1 MRGKKLLDQKIFKFL
16 FLGIVNTFLTNLIL
30 QIGLF
35 VFPTVLATLLSQMF
49 NLLFGYHFYSTKV
62 FKVGSKK
69 LGFFVKYIFMIL
81 ILWNLTWITIDYLYS
96 YGISKNL
103 TAILII
109 PPLALFSYCMQKYF
123 VFKN

>member
-1 MRGKKLLDQKIFKFL
+1 MRKKSLLDQKIFKFL
-16 FLGIVNTFLTNLIL
+16 FLGIVNTILTNIIL

-35 VFPTVLATLLSQMF
+35 LFSTVLATFLSQMF
-49 NLLFGYHFYSTKV
+49 NFLFGYHFYSTKV
-62 FKVGSKK
+62 FKVGSHK

-81 ILWNLTWITIDYLYS
+81 LVWNLTWITIDYLYS

-109 PPLALFSYCMQKYF
+109 PPLAVFSYCTQKYF

>member
-1 MRGKKLLDQKIFKFL
+1 MRKKKLLDQKIFKFL
-16 FLGIVNTFLTNLIL
+16 FLGIVNTILTNLIL

-81 ILWNLTWITIDYLYS
+81 LLWNLTWITIDYLYS

>member
-35 VFPTVLATLLSQMF
+35 LFPTVLATLLSQMF

>member
-103 TAILII
+103 TAILILQ
-109 PPLALFSYCMQKYF
+109 PLALFSYCMQKYF